1 MTDEVA
7 KLKESL
13 SQHTLLH
20 TNRENIT
27 VPTAEEGIH
36 SLQFLSKPYDNLH
49 SFQESTKDDLKC
61 LSARLALVESKVD
74 VNSNA
79 IDEIEDYSY
88 QFNVK
93 FNGVPETSTNESSRS
108 TSSLCINL
116 LNEMGA
122 EVTIL
127 DIDTAHRV
135 PSRSDRASAP
145 KQSRHQPRIKGRKMK
160 GAERS
165 W

>member
-13 SQHTLLH
+13 SQRTLLH

-49 SFQESTKDDLKC
+49 SFRESTKDDLKC

-116 LNEMGA
+116 FNEMGA

-127 DIDTAHRV
+127 DIDTAHQV

-145 KQSRHQPRIKGRKMK
+145 KQSRQSAKGK
-160 GAERS
+160 GSENERG
-165 W
+165 

>member
-108 TSSLCINL
+108 MSSLCINL
-116 LNEMGA
+116 FNEMGA

>member
-13 SQHTLLH
+13 SQRTLSH

-49 SFQESTKDDLKC
+49 SFRESTKDDLKC

-74 VNSNA
+74 VISNA

-93 FNGVPETSTNESSRS
+93 FNGVPIERYFSDYES
-108 TSSLCINL
+108 
-116 LNEMGA
+116 
-122 EVTIL
+122 
-127 DIDTAHRV
+127 
-135 PSRSDRASAP
+135 
-145 KQSRHQPRIKGRKMK
+145 QRIT
-160 GAERS
+160 
-165 W
+165 